1 VLNSIGKGQIMRKIL
16 FLMLLNLIVSNAI
29 ACGGTKDDEEKK
41 RIEPILIR
49 LK

>member
-1 VLNSIGKGQIMRKIL
+1 MKKIL
-16 FLMLLNLIVSNAI
+16 FLALLNFIVSNAF

-41 RIEPILIR
+41 RIEPILVK